1 MIPLFKIH
9 TPPNIGHTIQE
20 VFDSGVIT
28 EGEKSD
34 LFERKFGD
42 LIGNKDTAI
51 VNSCTSALTLA
62 YDIAGIKSGDE
73 VISTPMTCMA
83 TNEPIHN
90 AGAKI
95 VWADIDPATG
105 NIDPDSVEKSIT
117 SKTKAIVGVH
127 WSGLPFNIDAINSI
141 GKKYGIPVI
150 EDAAHALGA
159 SYKGKKIGGHSDFV
173 CFSFQAI
180 KHLTTGDGGAL
191 AVNNNQDIDLIRK
204 IRWFGLDRKFTG
216 QKWSQDIAR
225 SGYKF
230 HMSNINASI
239 GLRQLESIDDLL
251 KKHISNGKF
260 FDQNIKNKNVKK
272 LRTDSDSES
281 SYWIYTV
288 LVENRAEFSS
298 YLKENEISSD
308 IVHVRNDKYT
318 VFKDLSRKSLPGC
331 DFFCERMI
339 NIPVGWWLDQ
349 KDLEKI
355 VNVVND
361 YKR

>member
-9 TPPNIGHTIQE
+9 SPPDIGRTIQE
-20 VFDSGVIT
+20 VFDSGFIT

-34 LFERKFGD
+34 LFERKLGD
-42 LIGNKDTAI
+42 LIGNKDVAI

-62 YDIAGIKSGDE
+62 YDIAGVGPGDE

-90 AGAKI
+90 SGARI
-95 VWADIDPATG
+95 VWSDIDPETG
-105 NIDPDSVEKSIT
+105 NIDPLSVEKCIT

-127 WSGLPFNIDAINSI
+127 WSGLPFDIDAINEI
-141 GKKYGIPVI
+141 GKRHGIPVI
-150 EDAAHALGA
+150 EDAAHAIGA
-159 SYKGKKIGGHSDFV
+159 SYKDKKIGGHSDFV

-191 AVNNNQDIDLIRK
+191 SVNNGQDIDLIRK

-239 GLRQLESIDDLL
+239 GLRQLDYIDDII
-251 KKHISNGKF
+251 KKHIANGVF
-260 FDQNIKNKNVKK
+260 FDENITNKRVKK
-272 LRTDSDSES
+272 LRTNKDSQS

-288 LVENRAEFSS
+288 LVDNRQEFSR
-298 YLKENEISSD
+298 YLRENKIASD
-308 IVHVRNDKYT
+308 VVHVRNDKYT
-318 VFKDLSRKSLPGC
+318 VFKDYERKSLPGC
-331 DFFCERMI
+331 DYFCERMI

-349 KDLEKI
+349 DEIEKI

-361 YKR
+361 YKG